1 MAAQSVFTTQT
12 PSTTD
17 ANDNVGYALGTR
29 IRTAVAGTVLGV
41 RWYFPSTVPTSAP
54 VGGLYRRTSDAAGTL
69 LGSVTFSGYT
79 AGAWCSQLFASPVPV
94 TAGDDLVAVVYT
106 PNHYVASGG
115 FFTGTS
121 VVSGDL
127 TAPADDAATPARN
140 GKFIT
145 PVAGIAYPTNS
156 FNGGCYFADLLF
168 AADVALTGTA
178 TVPLAT
184 AAGVLDVTST
194 PGVVMS
200 GGGSALPA
208 YAYGLIDPVVSRGRS
223 GWYGLL
229 DIVRRNS
236 DELDQEWRTPPESC
250 PDDGEPLT
258 SGPNGDLL
266 FCRFCGWSSRIS

>member
-29 IRTAVAGTVLGV
+29 IHTAVAGTVLGV

-54 VGGLYRRTSDAAGTL
+54 VGGLYRRTSDAVGTL

-79 AGAWCSQLFASPVPV
+79 AGAWCTQLFASPVPV

-127 TAPADDAATPARN
+127 TAPADDSVTPARN
-140 GKFIT
+140 GKFVT
-145 PVAGIAYPTNS
+145 PVASIAYPTNS
-156 FNGGCYFADLLF
+156 FNGGCYFADILF
-168 AADVALTGTA
+168 AADVVVSGTA
-178 TVPLAT
+178 TVPLVT

-208 YAYGLIDPVVSRGRS
+208 LAYGLLDPVVSVGRA
-223 GWYGLL
+223 GWLGLI
-229 DIVRRNS
+229 DIIHSNA
-236 DELDQEWRTPPESC
+236 DEYAEEERTAPEAC
-250 PDDGEPLT
+250 PRDGEPLT
-258 SGPNGDLL
+258 SSSGGGIL
-266 FCRFCGWSSRIS
+266 FCRFCGWRSRIS